1 MRYVSPFS
9 SRYGITPFSGSS
21 FSNFEKELGKVL
33 GSLPSLF
40 DVGGYRISDSGSRF
54 ARPSWYEHDDAY
66 VARIEVP
73 GVEPKEVS
81 IEVGDNMVR
90 LSAERKSKSK
100 EGESSMS
107 YSQLFSIPDGVDDAM
122 ARAEFE
128 DGVLSITFPRAEGLK
143 PRKIEV
149 K

>member
-1 MRYVSPFS
+1 MRYLSPFN

-21 FSNFEKELGKVL
+21 FSNFEKEMEKVF

-40 DVGGYRISDSGSRF
+40 DVGGDWISDSGSRS
-54 ARPSWYEHDDAY
+54 ARPSWFEHDDAY
-66 VARIEVP
+66 VARVELP

-81 IEVGDNMVR
+81 VEVGDNMVR

-100 EGESSMS
+100 KGESSIS
-107 YSQLFSIPDGVDDAM
+107 CSQTFSIPDGVDA
-122 ARAEFE
+122 AKAGAEFE
-128 DGVLSITFPRAEGLK
+128 DGVLSITFPKAEVLK

>member
-1 MRYVSPFS
+1 MRYLSPFN
-9 SRYGITPFSGSS
+9 SRFGITPFSGSS
-21 FSNFEKELGKVL
+21 FSNFEKEMEKVF

-40 DVGGYRISDSGSRF
+40 DVGGDWISDSGSRS
-54 ARPSWYEHDDAY
+54 ARPSWFEHDDAC
-66 VARIEVP
+66 VARVEVP

-100 EGESSMS
+100 KGESSIS
-107 YSQLFSIPDGVDDAM
+107 YSQTFSIPDGVDA
-122 ARAEFE
+122 AKAGAEFE
-128 DGVLSITFPRAEGLK
+128 DGVLSITFPKAEVLK
-143 PRKIEV
+143 LRKIEV

>member
-9 SRYGITPFSGSS
+9 SKYGITPFSGSS

-54 ARPSWYEHDDAY
+54 ARPSWYEHDAY

-81 IEVGDNMVR
+81 IEVCDNMVW

>member
-1 MRYVSPFS
+1 MRYLSPFN
-9 SRYGITPFSGSS
+9 SRYGMTPFSGNS
-21 FSNFEKELGKVL
+21 FSNFEKELEKVF

-40 DVGGYRISDSGSRF
+40 DVGGDWISDSGSRS
-54 ARPSWYEHDDAY
+54 ARPSWFEHDDAF
-66 VARIEVP
+66 VARVEVP
-73 GVEPKEVS
+73 GVEPKDVS

-107 YSQLFSIPDGVDDAM
+107 HSQSFSIPDGVDADKAG
-122 ARAEFE
+122 AEFE
-128 DGVLSITFPRAEGLK
+128 DGVLSITFPKAEVVK

>member
-1 MRYVSPFS
+1 MRYLSPFN
-9 SRYGITPFSGSS
+9 SRYGVTLFSGSS
-21 FSNFEKELGKVL
+21 FSNVEKELEKVF

-40 DVGGYRISDSGSRF
+40 DVGSDWIPDSGSRF
-54 ARPSWYEHDDAY
+54 AQPSWFEHDDAY

-73 GVEPKEVS
+73 GVEPNEVYKEA
-81 IEVGDNMVR
+81 GDDMVR

-107 YSQLFSIPDGVDDAM
+107 YSQSFSIPDGVDATN
-122 ARAEFE
+122 AGAEFE
-128 DGVLSITFPRAEGLK
+128 DGVLSITFPKAEVLK

>member
-1 MRYVSPFS
+1 MRYLSPFN
-9 SRYGITPFSGSS
+9 SRYGVTLFSGSS
-21 FSNFEKELGKVL
+21 FSNVEKELEKVF

-40 DVGGYRISDSGSRF
+40 DVGSDWIPDSGSRF
-54 ARPSWYEHDDAY
+54 AQPSWFEHDDAY

-107 YSQLFSIPDGVDDAM
+107 YSQSFSIPDGVDATN
-122 ARAEFE
+122 AGAEFE
-128 DGVLSITFPRAEGLK
+128 DGVLSITFPKAEVLK

>member
-1 MRYVSPFS
+1 MRYLSPFN
-9 SRYGITPFSGSS
+9 SRYGVTPFSGSS
-21 FSNFEKELGKVL
+21 FSNVEKELEKVF

-40 DVGGYRISDSGSRF
+40 DVGSDWIPDSGSRF
-54 ARPSWYEHDDAY
+54 AQPSWFEHDDAH
-66 VARIEVP
+66 VARIEAP

-107 YSQLFSIPDGVDDAM
+107 YSQSFSIPDGVDATN
-122 ARAEFE
+122 AGAEFE
-128 DGVLSITFPRAEGLK
+128 DGVLSITFPKAEVLK

>member
-1 MRYVSPFS
+1 MRYLSPFN
-9 SRYGITPFSGSS
+9 SRYGVTPFLGSS
-21 FSNFEKELGKVL
+21 FSNVEKELEKVF

-40 DVGGYRISDSGSRF
+40 DVGSDWIPDSGSRF
-54 ARPSWYEHDDAY
+54 AQPSWFEHDDAY

-107 YSQLFSIPDGVDDAM
+107 YSQSFSIPDGVDATN
-122 ARAEFE
+122 AGAEFE
-128 DGVLSITFPRAEGLK
+128 DGVLSITFPKAEVLK